1 MNIVVITPHFAPDI
15 APTGQV
21 VTRVVEEL
29 GGRGHRLD
37 VVTAL
42 PWYRSHSVEPGFA
55 GRLYRYEDAPW
66 GRITRVHPF
75 PASDKRNLLKR
86 AGGYAG
92 FSALVAVMAG
102 RGKPADAVLAL
113 SPPLTLGVSGWAV
126 ARRRRAPF
134 VFNVQDVYPDV
145 AIELGVIKRRRLVQA
160 AHRLERWC
168 YERADAVTVLAEDLK
183 ENVGAKASDLAKI
196 RVIPNFVD
204 TDWIRPLEKENSYR
218 REFGL
223 EGKFVVMYAGNI
235 GLSQGLEIVIEAAG
249 ALTYEADLVFVL
261 NGGGASRERLEHK
274 AAGLP
279 NVRFINVQPE
289 QRLPEVLAAADLHLV
304 TLRRGLARTSVPSKT
319 YSVLAA
325 GRPLVASV
333 DEGSEVAGLVERSGA
348 GVATPPEDAEA
359 LAKTVRRLMDAPGD
373 LAAMGASGRRFVE
386 GWASPAAV
394 ASAYE
399 SLFEELRRT
408 H

>member
-1 MNIVVITPHFAPDI
+1 MKIAIITPHFDPDI

-29 GGRGHRLD
+29 GRRGHRLD
-37 VVTAL
+37 VVTSL
-42 PWYRSHSVEPGFA
+42 PWYRNHRVEAGFA

-86 AGGYAG
+86 AGGYAS

-102 RGKPADAVLAL
+102 RGEPVDAVLAL
-113 SPPLTLGVSGWAV
+113 SPPLTLGVSGWVV
-126 ARRRRAPF
+126 AKRRRAPF

-145 AIELGVIKRRRLVQA
+145 AIELGVLRHRRLVQA
-160 AHRLERWC
+160 ANRLERWC
-168 YERADAVTVLAEDLK
+168 YERADLVTVLGEDLK
-183 ENVGAKASDLAKI
+183 ENVAGKTRDPGKI

-204 TDWIRPLEKENSYR
+204 TDWIRPGDRENSYR
-218 REFGL
+218 RQFGL

-235 GLSQGLEIVIEAAG
+235 GLSQGLEIVVDAAG
-249 ALTYEADLVFVL
+249 ALTYEEDLVFVL
-261 NGGGASRERLEHK
+261 NGQGANRDRLERR
-274 AAGLP
+274 AAGLS
-279 NVRFINVQPE
+279 NVRFVDVQPAD
-289 QRLPEVLAAADLHLV
+289 RLPEVLSAADVHLV
-304 TLRRGLARTSVPSKT
+304 PLRRGLARTSVPSKT
-319 YSVLAA
+319 YSILAA

-333 DEGSEVAGLVERSGA
+333 DEGSEVADLVERAGA

-359 LAKTVRRLMDAPGD
+359 LAKTVRRLMDAPD
-373 LAAMGASGRRFVE
+373 DVVRMGASGRRFVE

-399 SLFEELRRT
+399 SLFEELRRAR
-408 H
+408 